1 MSEQDKLKRIA
12 YKRRRR
18 ALIIMQ
24 AVIAVLLAVVILSSS
39 FVYYQLNKT
48 FYIDYTE
55 TGDVSYKVYLE
66 NNEFYDEEYLQ
77 NQSYVASLIDKIVAD
92 MRYELNI
99 DAAGVEYEYS
109 YGINANIIIKNDDDQ
124 SLVLDKEYI
133 IKENQIFTETSNKI
147 SINESVEVDFDTY
160 NDFAKKFF
168 NDLKLVSSEFE
179 SYLLLTLNVKVNGT
193 SASFEGDTTNNYDVM
208 LSIPLASDLVLPET
222 STTIPSGE
230 NRVLACKGAIN
241 TDIFKYTA
249 IGAGILEAIVLLILI
264 AFVFLTRND
273 DINYNIKIKR
283 LENSYKS
290 FIQRIT
296 NEFDT
301 EGYQI
306 LFVKTFKEMLSIRDT
321 IQSPV
326 LMSENADQTKT
337 QFLIPTNTKILYVF
351 EIKVDNYDQIYGVG
365 NGESFEDLNEDE
377 SSETADIEESAPVVA
392 PIPVITEQEST
403 CEAVG
408 EMSAEPETAEE
419 APAEETVLE
428 ESAAKEAPAEEAT
441 IEEAA
446 VEEAVVEETPA
457 EEAVAEEAPIEAAE
471 AEENAEICDPVDE
484 IPEVQEDASEAV
496 TEEIPADVDEIAEND
511 VSAKLIPTYVDG
523 YGNELDIRYSRSV
536 TANIIQADDQLKLWY
551 SELKNYILSHKG
563 VKSKIS
569 WKFDTF
575 SRGRDQLVKLKTRGK
590 TLLVYFNLK
599 EQDVDMEKY
608 NYEYNETK
616 LFADTPIMVKVKSNL
631 GLRRAQELVD
641 LVMENFGIE
650 DDPKAKTVDYVSMYP
665 YEENEPLI
673 ERRLIKVLQSDINN
687 RKVAKEKV
695 AEEITEAPVEEAI
708 PTVEEEEYLVPPKKT
723 LFVPAEIE
731 IEHQP
736 TSVTEI
742 VEVVADSVSEEE
754 IIEVVANEPNV
765 ELSEIDYDDEVDASY
780 EETTEKPGVEV
791 IGVVWPEKTKHNKIY
806 RYDPSGEVVNDGD
819 LVIVPTR
826 DVHKNREVIRKA
838 AVAHGNHKID
848 PDSLTHP
855 LKKIIGVIKH
865 SLEKS
870 LTPSDKKVSDKKS
883 DKKKK

>member
-18 ALIIMQ
+18 ALIIVQ

-99 DAAGVEYEYS
+99 DASGVEYEYS

-124 SLVLDKEYI
+124 SLVLDKEYV
-133 IKENQIFTETSNKI
+133 IKENQSFTETSNKI
-147 SINESVEVDFDTY
+147 SINESVEVDFNTY

-208 LSIPLASDLVLPET
+208 LSIPLATDLVLPET

-377 SSETADIEESAPVVA
+377 SSKTADIEESAPVVA
-392 PIPVITEQEST
+392 PIPVVTEEASV
-403 CEAVG
+403 CEAA
-408 EMSAEPETAEE
+408 SEPTVEEAFVEETVEEAVVEE
-419 APAEETVLE
+419 APT
-428 ESAAKEAPAEEAT
+428 EEAT
-441 IEEAA
+441 IEEAP
-446 VEEAVVEETPA
+446 VEEAIVEETPF
-457 EEAVAEEAPIEAAE
+457 EEAPIEAAE
-471 AEENAEICDPVDE
+471 AEENAETGDPVDE
-484 IPEVQEDASEAV
+484 IPEAQEEAAEAPV
-496 TEEIPADVDEIAEND
+496 EEIPADVDEIAEND
-511 VSAKLIPTYVDG
+511 ASAKLVPTYVDG
-523 YGNELDIRYSRSV
+523 YGNELDIKYSRSV

-575 SRGRDQLVKLKTRGK
+575 SRGRDQLIKLKTRGK
-590 TLLVYFNLK
+590 TLLVYFW
-599 EQDVDMEKY
+599 
-608 NYEYNETK
+608 
-616 LFADTPIMVKVKSNL
+616 
-631 GLRRAQELVD
+631 
-641 LVMENFGIE
+641 
-650 DDPKAKTVDYVSMYP
+650 
-665 YEENEPLI
+665 
-673 ERRLIKVLQSDINN
+673 
-687 RKVAKEKV
+687 
-695 AEEITEAPVEEAI
+695 I
-708 PTVEEEEYLVPPKKT
+708 P
-723 LFVPAEIE
+723 F
-731 IEHQP
+731 
-736 TSVTEI
+736 
-742 VEVVADSVSEEE
+742 
-754 IIEVVANEPNV
+754 N
-765 ELSEIDYDDEVDASY
+765 
-780 EETTEKPGVEV
+780 
-791 IGVVWPEKTKHNKIY
+791 
-806 RYDPSGEVVNDGD
+806 
-819 LVIVPTR
+819 
-826 DVHKNREVIRKA
+826 
-838 AVAHGNHKID
+838 
-848 PDSLTHP
+848 
-855 LKKIIGVIKH
+855 
-865 SLEKS
+865 
-870 LTPSDKKVSDKKS
+870 
-883 DKKKK
+883 